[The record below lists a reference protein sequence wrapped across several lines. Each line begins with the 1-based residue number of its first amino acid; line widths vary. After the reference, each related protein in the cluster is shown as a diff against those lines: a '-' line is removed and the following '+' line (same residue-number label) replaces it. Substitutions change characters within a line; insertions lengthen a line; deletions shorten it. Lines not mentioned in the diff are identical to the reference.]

1 VGPDLYTLRG
11 MIELELA
18 LDTGVQVDAAHAL
31 LSDGITAAFGHRWY
45 EWLTEALTA
54 EGRDAED
61 LSVLLRDDELA
72 DRVLQRMRARM
83 GEDDDAPD
91 PPSTHYGW
99 SAHGPDDPGGGRERF
114 RRAVR
119 NRARILRWAS
129 VSPPRRRVA
138 GSRDR

>member
-1 VGPDLYTLRG
+1 MGPDLYTLRG

-45 EWLTEALTA
+45 EWLTQALVA

-61 LSVLLRDDELA
+61 LSVLLADDDLA
-72 DRVLQRMRARM
+72 DRVLQRMRTRM
-83 GEDDDAPD
+83 GEDDEAPD
-91 PPSTHYGW
+91 PPDDDFGW
-99 SAHGPDDPGGGRERF
+99 YAYPPDDPSGGRKRY

-119 NRARILRWAS
+119 ERREKARRALVGR
-129 VSPPRRRVA
+129 PRPRVA